1 MAKKIIDIFSPK
13 KAEKLPEK
21 IPSLVFKKPEFKIPF
36 PKITFPKFSLKIG
49 LISLSFFVLIFLFL
63 LSFTFS
69 KAEIKIWP
77 DVETRNFKA
86 KIIVDKEI
94 KSPDFKN
101 NILPGKIFETEKTVS
116 EEFPASGRVLKKAE
130 GVIRLYNNFS
140 TQNENWRAETRFVSA
155 NGKLFKSKDKIAV
168 PGAQIKNGKI
178 APSFVD
184 VPVIAA
190 EGGADYNIGP
200 SKFSIVAFRGT
211 PRYTKFYG
219 ESFKPMT
226 GGGEVPQVKKEDLEN
241 AEKILIEKA
250 KIESEK
256 ALEAK
261 IPTEF
266 LFLKEIFET
275 KILEKFSLAQIGTE
289 TEKFNFQV
297 RANCTTI
304 SFLRQDI
311 NNFAKEYISSQIHED
326 KKLFDEKDGLKIEYS
341 PEKLFS
347 FESGKT
353 TLSLNFSAKIYSE
366 IDLDSLK
373 KGLAGKSLA
382 ETKTFLENQPDIL
395 RTEVRFS
402 PFWIRNV
409 PKDIKKI
416 EIQYPLID

>member
-1 MAKKIIDIFSPK
+1 
-13 KAEKLPEK
+13 
-21 IPSLVFKKPEFKIPF
+21 
-36 PKITFPKFSLKIG
+36 
-49 LISLSFFVLIFLFL
+49 
-63 LSFTFS
+63 
-69 KAEIKIWP
+69 
-77 DVETRNFKA
+77 
-86 KIIVDKEI
+86 
-94 KSPDFKN
+94 
-101 NILPGKIFETEKTVS
+101 
-116 EEFPASGRVLKKAE
+116 
-130 GVIRLYNNFS
+130 
-140 TQNENWRAETRFVSA
+140 
-155 NGKLFKSKDKIAV
+155 
-168 PGAQIKNGKI
+168 
-178 APSFVD
+178 
-184 VPVIAA
+184 
-190 EGGADYNIGP
+190 
-200 SKFSIVAFRGT
+200 
-211 PRYTKFYG
+211 
-219 ESFKPMT
+219 MT

>member
-1 MAKKIIDIFSPK
+1 MPKKIFDILPPEPPTILREEKRPLPERRF
-13 KAEKLPEK
+13 KLPKIFEK
-21 IPSLVFKKPEFKIPF
+21 K
-36 PKITFPKFSLKIG
+36 LKIWWG
-49 LISLSFFVLIFLFL
+49 VLLFVLIFLFL
-63 LSFTFS
+63 LSFKFS

-77 DVETRNFKA
+77 EVETRNFRM
-86 KIIVDKEI
+86 KITIDKEI
-94 KSPDFKN
+94 KSSDFKN
-101 NILPGKIFETEKTVS
+101 NILPGKIFEVEKTVS
-116 EEFPASGRVLKKAE
+116 EEFPASGKILKKAE
-130 GVIRLYNNFS
+130 GIIRLYNAYS
-140 TQNENWRAETRFVSA
+140 TEAENWREGTRFVSA
-155 NGKLFKSKDKIAV
+155 DGKLFKSKDKIAV

-219 ESFKPMT
+219 ESSETMT
-226 GGGEVPQVKKEDLEN
+226 GGGEAPQVKKEDLEN
-241 AEKILIEKA
+241 AEKILTEKA

-275 KILEKFSLAQIGTE
+275 KILKKFSLAQIGAE
-289 TEKFNFQV
+289 IEKFNFQV

-304 SFLRQDI
+304 SFLKEDI
-311 NNFAKEYISSQIHED
+311 NNFAKEYISSQIPED
-326 KKLFDEKDGLKIEYS
+326 KKLFDESLKIEYS
-341 PEKLFS
+341 PEKPFS

-395 RTEVRFS
+395 RTEVRFF
-402 PFWIRNV
+402 PFWQRNV